1 MPVILA
7 IQEAEMRR
15 ITVQRQPRQIVLQ
28 TLSRKKP
35 ITKKK
40 KMADGVA

>member
-15 ITVQRQPRQIVLQ
+15 IMIPSQPNPIL
-28 TLSRKKP
+28 KKP
-35 ITKKK
+35 NTKK
-40 KMADGVA
+40 GW